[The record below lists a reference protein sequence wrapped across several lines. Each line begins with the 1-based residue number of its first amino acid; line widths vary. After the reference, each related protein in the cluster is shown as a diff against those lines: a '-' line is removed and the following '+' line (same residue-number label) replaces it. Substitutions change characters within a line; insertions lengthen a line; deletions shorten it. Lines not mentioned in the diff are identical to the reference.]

1 MFARTAD
8 GKLYY
13 ESTGSGHPVLL
24 ISGLGMAAT
33 GWWRTI
39 PVLAQGLRVLAF
51 DNRGVGRS
59 VLTRGPY
66 SLEQMAD
73 DAVAVLDAAGEASAH
88 VYGLSMGGMIAQ
100 VIALRHPERVRGLV
114 LGASTAGGRRHQ
126 LADAATLDFVKRRLS
141 MPPEEA
147 VWAAVPYNYGKAT
160 RERHADRIGRDVV
173 QRLRYPI
180 SRDGYEAQLAA
191 AWGHDTTHR
200 LPWIAAPTLV
210 VHGSEDRLV
219 PVANGVR
226 LAEGI
231 SGARLKVFRGAGHL
245 YTTDAPQADRHVLR
259 FLTTAA
265 TPPASRLRDTVRA
278 NRA

>member
-1 MFARTAD
+1 
-8 GKLYY
+8 
-13 ESTGSGHPVLL
+13 
-24 ISGLGMAAT
+24 
-33 GWWRTI
+33 
-39 PVLAQGLRVLAF
+39 
-51 DNRGVGRS
+51 
-59 VLTRGPY
+59 
-66 SLEQMAD
+66 
-73 DAVAVLDAAGEASAH
+73 
-88 VYGLSMGGMIAQ
+88 MGAMIAQ
-100 VIALRHPERVRGLV
+100 VMALRHPERVRALV
-114 LGASTAGGRRHQ
+114 LGASTAGGTRHE
-126 LADAATLDFVKRRLS
+126 LADDAVLAFMQRRTS

-160 RERHADRIGRDVV
+160 RERYADRIGQDVV

-180 SRDGYEAQLAA
+180 TRDGYEAQLAA
-191 AWGHDTTHR
+191 AWGHNTAHR
-200 LPWIAAPTLV
+200 LRWIAAPTLV

-231 SGARLKVFRGAGHL
+231 RGARLKVLRGAGHL

-265 TPPASRLRDTVRA
+265 TPGASRLRDSVRA